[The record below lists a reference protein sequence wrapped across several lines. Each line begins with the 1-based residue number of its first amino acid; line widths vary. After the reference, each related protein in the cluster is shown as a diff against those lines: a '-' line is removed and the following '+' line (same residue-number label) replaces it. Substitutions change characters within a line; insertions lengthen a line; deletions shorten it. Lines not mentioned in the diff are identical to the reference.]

1 MPSTNS
7 AKFLSSSIRAKYKN
21 SGGRHAG
28 RVRCRS
34 RGGGEMRNEI
44 AEHLNFSP
52 QARAFG
58 LNYGEKSTGRNDQGS
73 HPALP
78 LPEVGTILGI
88 RSMTLHDHLVFDR
101 RVVSQ

>member
-1 MPSTNS
+1 
-7 AKFLSSSIRAKYKN
+7 
-21 SGGRHAG
+21 
-28 RVRCRS
+28 
-34 RGGGEMRNEI
+34 MRNEI

-101 RVVSQ
+101 RVVSQKLRCIHHKDDLVSGRVKLPYHPQPVA